1 MTSGCPALLRLQTF
15 LLNRAHWIA
24 SDPPILRSSDPPIR
38 LNVRSVVKS
47 VLLDG
52 VSNSREQSLLG
63 YRFGQVVECAAIH
76 RLDQDGYVCCAGQHH
91 DWQLGRKPPN
101 AVEGV
106 QAGHIR

>member
-24 SDPPILRSSDPPIR
+24 SDPPIR

-47 VLLDG
+47 KLLDG

-91 DWQLGRKPPN
+91 DWQLGREPPN